1 MKVVKSEKA
10 LKDPY
15 RLREIKEEAR
25 EYQQYFAKMRAHIL
39 ERAVPSYVLS
49 DNSLD
54 MQVVYTL
61 EVQQRLDWIEKTAGE
76 EMRRLQKQV
85 LDAGYDII
93 EPMD

>member
-1 MKVVKSEKA
+1 MRVIKSERA

-15 RLREIKEEAR
+15 RLQEIKEEAR
-25 EYQQYFAKMRAHIL
+25 EYQQFFAKMRAHIL
-39 ERAVPSYVLS
+39 ERAVPTYILS

-54 MQVVYTL
+54 MQVIYTP
-61 EVQQRLDWIEKTAGE
+61 EVQQRLDWIEKMAGE

-93 EPMD
+93 ELID